1 MAGIQEAGE
10 FELQRAELLTSE
22 GIFVDILTSIVEL
35 SITESIDNR
44 SIVGTIALS
53 DNLSLATLGPIIGQE
68 YLVLKISTPS
78 IDDSDSIIDFTE
90 NIFHVNRVVQRES
103 MGAGT
108 TINILEFT
116 TSEIVHNFRNLIS
129 RSLKGTHSDI
139 VTDILKN
146 DLSCKKNLFIEESIG
161 VKKYISPN
169 IRPFDIIGLLTREA
183 VSVKNK
189 SPTFVFFENL
199 TFLASFEN

>member
-1 MAGIQEAGE
+1 MFHINKIETRVQAGNTTSVNV
-10 FELQRAELLTSE
+10 LQFTS
-22 GIFVDILTSIVEL
+22 
-35 SITESIDNR
+35 
-44 SIVGTIALS
+44 
-53 DNLSLATLGPIIGQE
+53 
-68 YLVLKISTPS
+68 
-78 IDDSDSIIDFTE
+78 
-90 NIFHVNRVVQRES
+90 
-103 MGAGT
+103 
-108 TINILEFT
+108 
-116 TSEIVHNFRNLIS
+116 SEIVHNQRALVS

-189 SPTFVFFENL
+189 SPTFVFFENRVCML
-199 TFLASFEN
+199 CVYSMYVIYVCMYSIHILYACILCIPCMYVVYECSLCVQSMNAVYLK